1 MKSVVFIILL
11 FLLPGCNKYV
21 NSYANWASD
30 EKAAKM
36 GMVKTAQP
44 IQEITIDNTYNLY
57 VRQVCKPIEE
67 KSRACNCE
75 LLPPAS
81 RKRIEIEYLF
91 FSTSNENF
99 IHITTV
105 PDVYFESYSY
115 DLFNRDSLV
124 NIKKLN
130 RFHFGKVDHK
140 KSEIR
145 FLQKDATQY
154 DLWRFDRQ
162 AKALEI
168 TSVVE
173 QKAERNHD
181 VMELQFAFDQP
192 VVYYQRE
199 SFQIGFKENVRTN
212 TTDSLVLV
220 DENSFYFTN
229 EDKYKLYFVLETV
242 PPGQDSKTLFFRNVR
257 IMYSPKPLVR

>member
-1 MKSVVFIILL
+1 MKTVVFIILM
-11 FLLPGCNKYV
+11 FLITGCNQYFTWV
-21 NSYANWASD
+21 SE

-44 IQEITIDNTYNLY
+44 IQEITLDDTYKLY

-67 KSRACNCE
+67 NSRACNCE

-105 PDVYFESYSY
+105 PDVYFKSYSY

-130 RFHFGKVDHK
+130 RFHFGKVDHIK
-140 KSEIR
+140 KEIR
-145 FLQKDATQY
+145 FLQKKAAQH
-154 DLWRFDRQ
+154 DLWRFDL
-162 AKALEI
+162 KNETLEI
-168 TSVVE
+168 KSVVE

-192 VVYYQRE
+192 IVYYKRDKYLLGYKQNVE
-199 SFQIGFKENVRTN
+199 SN
-212 TTDSLVLV
+212 TLDSLVLA
-220 DENSFYFTN
+220 DKNSFYFTEEN
-229 EDKYKLYFVLETV
+229 NKFKLYFILTEP
-242 PPGQDSKTLFFRNVR
+242 PPGRKFKTLFFRNER
-257 IMYSPKPLVR
+257 IMYSPKPLVE